1 MNKHILRIILPNRT
15 VYLKLGMPRLA
26 EQYCNRPVKLD
37 YTPYE
42 DSVFHPIAG
51 EMYKLII

>member
-1 MNKHILRIILPNRT
+1 
-15 VYLKLGMPRLA
+15 MPRLA